1 MQVICMTIYID
12 VVFLE
17 NLVMN
22 SIILVASGII
32 LKKKMKWIRIIL
44 ASSLGAIYTI
54 IGYISVLEIYSNLIL
69 KVILSI
75 LIIYIAF
82 NPQTVKQLWK
92 DLLIFYLTSFVFG
105 GVAFALI
112 YVVKPQDILMKNG
125 LFLGTYPLKTV
136 LLAAI
141 VAFIIIIAAF
151 AIVKTKFSKKDMF
164 CDVEVELNNKIIKT
178 RAMIDTGNLLKEPI
192 TNTPVIVLEHT
203 LLYECVPKEILD
215 NLESILGGELVKI
228 PEKVRNEYI
237 SKLKLIPFASLGKQ
251 NGMLV
256 GIKADSLKIIQDD
269 QEKENKNVIIGIYN
283 KSLTKRGEYRALI
296 GMDLV
301 SWKIVHI
308 WKGWDKTWK
317 LKY

>member
-1 MQVICMTIYID
+1 MTIYID

-22 SIILVASGII
+22 SIILIASGII
-32 LKKKMKWIRIIL
+32 LKKKLKWIRILL

-54 IGYISVLEIYSNLIL
+54 IGYISVLEIYSNLVL

-92 DLLIFYLTSFVFG
+92 DVLIFYLTSFVFG

-164 CDVEVELNNKIIKT
+164 CDVEVELNNKKIKT

-228 PEKVRNEYI
+228 PEEIRNEYI
-237 SKLKLIPFASLGKQ
+237 SRLKLIPFASLGKQ

-256 GIKADSLKIIQDD
+256 GIKADSLKIVQDE
-269 QEKENKNVIIGIYN
+269 QEKESKNVIVGIYN

-296 GMDLV
+296 GIDLL
-301 SWKIVHI
+301 
-308 WKGWDKTWK
+308 G
-317 LKY
+317 

>member
-22 SIILVASGII
+22 SIILIASGII
-32 LKKKMKWIRIIL
+32 LKKKLKWIRILL

-54 IGYISVLEIYSNLIL
+54 IGYISVLQIYSNLVL

-164 CDVEVELNNKIIKT
+164 CDVEVELNNKKIKT

-228 PEKVRNEYI
+228 PEEIRNEYI
-237 SKLKLIPFASLGKQ
+237 SRLKLIPFASLGKQ

-256 GIKADSLKIIQDD
+256 GIKADSLKIVQDE
-269 QEKENKNVIIGIYN
+269 QEKESKNVIVGIYN

-296 GMDLV
+296 GIDLL
-301 SWKIVHI
+301 
-308 WKGWDKTWK
+308 G
-317 LKY
+317 

>member
-1 MQVICMTIYID
+1 MTIYID

-164 CDVEVELNNKIIKT
+164 CDVEVELNNKMIKT

-228 PEKVRNEYI
+228 PEEVRNEYI

-301 SWKIVHI
+301 S
-308 WKGWDKTWK
+308 
-317 LKY
+317 

>member
-1 MQVICMTIYID
+1 MTIYID

-141 VAFIIIIAAF
+141 VAFIIIVAAF

-228 PEKVRNEYI
+228 PEEVRNEYI

-269 QEKENKNVIIGIYN
+269 QEKENKNVIVGIYN
-283 KSLTKRGEYRALI
+283 KSLTKRGEYRALV
-296 GMDLV
+296 GMDL
-301 SWKIVHI
+301 II
-308 WKGWDKTWK
+308 
-317 LKY
+317 

>member
-1 MQVICMTIYID
+1 MHVICITIYID

-22 SIILVASGII
+22 SIILIATGII
-32 LKKKMKWIRIIL
+32 LKKKLKWIRILL

-54 IGYISVLEIYSNLIL
+54 IGYISVLEIYSNLML
-69 KVILSI
+69 KIILSI

-82 NPQTVKQLWK
+82 NSQTVKQLWK
-92 DLLIFYLTSFVFG
+92 DVLIFYLTSFVFG

-164 CDVEVELNNKIIKT
+164 CDVEVELNNKKIKT

-215 NLESILGGELVKI
+215 NLENILGGELVKI
-228 PEKVRNEYI
+228 PEKIRNEYI

-256 GIKADSLKIIQDD
+256 GIKADSLKVIQDE
-269 QEKENKNVIIGIYN
+269 QEKESKNVIIGIYN

-296 GMDLV
+296 GIDLV
-301 SWKIVHI
+301 I
-308 WKGWDKTWK
+308 
-317 LKY
+317 

>member
-1 MQVICMTIYID
+1 MTIYID

-22 SIILVASGII
+22 SIILIASGII
-32 LKKKMKWIRIIL
+32 LKKKLKWIRILL

-54 IGYISVLEIYSNLIL
+54 IGYISVLEIYSNLVL

-92 DLLIFYLTSFVFG
+92 DILIFYLTSFVFG

-112 YVVKPQDILMKNG
+112 YVVKPQEILMKNG

-141 VAFIIIIAAF
+141 VAFIILIAAF

-164 CDVEVELNNKIIKT
+164 CEVEVELNNKKIKT

-228 PEKVRNEYI
+228 PEEIRNEYI
-237 SKLKLIPFASLGKQ
+237 SRLKLIPFASLGKQ

-256 GIKADSLKIIQDD
+256 GIKADSLKIIQDE
-269 QEKENKNVIIGIYN
+269 QEKESKNVIIGIYN

-296 GMDLV
+296 GIDLL
-301 SWKIVHI
+301 
-308 WKGWDKTWK
+308 G
-317 LKY
+317 